1 MLLVS
6 FLLLFTINLAQA
18 WSRRRHVGAGN

>member
-1 MLLVS
+1 VS